1 MHTQAKI
8 LNQIENLLAT
18 GMSLETAANTTA
30 VDMQMQAEKFG
41 WDAQTIAMIPVTVG
55 MVVLSAITEV
65 AA

>member
-1 MHTQAKI
+1 
-8 LNQIENLLAT
+8 
-18 GMSLETAANTTA
+18 
-30 VDMQMQAEKFG
+30 MQAEKFG